1 MTALPQAPRIEAT
14 GRHGTRDPPRCS
26 LAGLR
31 RRDGQCCSSAYR
43 RPGPCWRRGSR
54 WKPPTSWS
62 PSCSSSPFPSPS
74 SSESSPSRSSWLCTL
89 ASPVYSRSNSS
100 AARSGSAGRLSI
112 GLFTAVVVA
121 TLVPLQIWSFVSG
134 SMPGSAAK
142 ALPVVVLCLV
152 VLFLYRQSLKQL
164 GGRRAVLVGVVAVAL
179 GAAVSIV

>member
-14 GRHGTRDPPRCS
+14 AATAPATHRAVRWLAYGAVMGMLLLRLPQTRSMLEARIPLEAPDELEPELLQLSVSIALVLGIIAFAIVLALYLGLARLLEKQLFRGTFRLGR
-26 LAGLR
+26 
-31 RRDGQCCSSAYR
+31 
-43 RPGPCWRRGSR
+43 
-54 WKPPTSWS
+54 
-62 PSCSSSPFPSPS
+62 
-74 SSESSPSRSSWLCTL
+74 
-89 ASPVYSRSNSS
+89 
-100 AARSGSAGRLSI
+100 RLSI

-152 VLFLYRQSLKQL
+152 ILFLYRQSLKQL